1 MIRVTTSEPAPGYE
15 VYEVEHPLC
24 RGRVARHGAQ
34 VMEWA
39 PTGSGPV
46 LYCSPRTLL
55 QEGKA
60 IRGGIPICWP
70 WFANHP
76 HDAAM
81 PAHGFARSRFWE
93 YDGSAS
99 DEEGVRLRFHLE
111 DDPSTMALWPHRFRL
126 ETEIS
131 LGERLGVRLTAI
143 NTGES
148 PFPMGGA
155 LHSYFTIGSLAGTR
169 ISGLETAAYFDK
181 TGGGEQAAANAP
193 LVLSGEVDRI
203 YRNVGPVQVCDSGLG
218 RTLMIGSRGHGSTV
232 VWNPGV
238 KKAAGMADLPAGDYE
253 HFAAV
258 EAALPPGQEVVLA
271 PGERHVME
279 TWVGVCS

>member
-1 MIRVTTSEPAPGYE
+1 MTSVTKLEIAPGYE

-24 RGRVARHGAQ
+24 RGRVSRHGAQ

-39 PTGSGPV
+39 PAGTGSV
-46 LYCSPRTLL
+46 LYCSPRTLI

-76 HDAAM
+76 HDAAL
-81 PAHGFARSRFWE
+81 PAHGFVRSRFWE
-93 YDGSAS
+93 YGGSET
-99 DEEGVRLRFHLE
+99 DEQGVRLRFHLE
-111 DDPSTMALWPHRFRL
+111 DDPSSIALWPHRFRL

-131 LGERLGVRLTAI
+131 LGARLGVRLTAI
-143 NTGES
+143 NTGETS
-148 PFPMGGA
+148 FPMGGA
-155 LHSYFTIGSLAGTR
+155 LHSYFTIGSLAETR
-169 ISGLETAAYFDK
+169 ISGLETSGYFDK
-181 TGGGEQAAANAP
+181 TGGGEHAAANAP
-193 LVLSGEVDRI
+193 LVISGEVDRI
-203 YRNVGPVQVCDSGLG
+203 YRNVGPVEVRDGGLG
-218 RTLMIGSRGHGSTV
+218 RTLNIESRGHGSTV
-232 VWNPGV
+232 VWNPGAR
-238 KKAAGMADLPAGDYE
+238 KAAGMADLPPEDYD

-279 TWVGVCS
+279 TWVGVV